1 MEVLFALIFLVL
13 GLIAVNRKR
22 WVRIC
27 FASMLLC
34 FIPAILRRYSIVVDA
49 GLELYL
55 FIALLLHLI
64 GGVFRLYE
72 RYNWDF
78 LTHIISGIGAAAAF
92 LAIIST
98 FDKYTETINLTP
110 WAMAL
115 VVVLFTEASGVL
127 WEIGEFASDAL
138 FGTHEQQGL
147 HDIISDL
154 ANDLAG
160 AIITALFAI
169 LYIKSP
175 DGFVSLDYNAIRKF
189 YPQLGFMHALT
200 FIGALIFFIY
210 FLIKKEPIPLFFS
223 SLLIAF
229 SAASRYMRIPVL
241 VMGALF
247 AVLLIE
253 FIAELFSF
261 DIGIYHIAFAISG
274 LIVAHTIF
282 VHYITNPW
290 FFIALIPV
298 SALSLSA
305 LYEILRYF
313 SKKPLRYFSKRPDRE
328 VMMNFVWCFIAS
340 LLAAF
345 SDFIYI
351 IT

>member
-22 WVRIC
+22 WVRLC
-27 FASMLLC
+27 FTSVLLC

-55 FIALLLHLI
+55 FIALCLHLI
-64 GGVFRLYE
+64 GGVFELYN

-78 LTHIISGIGAAAAF
+78 LTHMISGIGAAAAF

-98 FDKYTETINLTP
+98 FDKYTETINLTT
-110 WAMAL
+110 WAMAF

-127 WEIGEFASDAL
+127 WEMGEFASDTL

-147 HDIISDL
+147 QDIITDL
-154 ANDLAG
+154 ANDLIG
-160 AIITALFAI
+160 AIITAIFAV

-175 DGFVSLDYNAIRKF
+175 DRFVSLEYNAIRRF
-189 YPQLGFMHALT
+189 YPQLGFMHTLT
-200 FIGALIFFIY
+200 FVGALIFFMY
-210 FLIKKEPIPLFFS
+210 FIIKKELIPLFFS
-223 SLLIAF
+223 SLLVAL
-229 SAASRYMRIPVL
+229 SAASPYVRIPVL
-241 VMGALF
+241 VMSALF

-253 FIAELFSF
+253 FIAELFSL
-261 DIGIYHIAFAISG
+261 DVGTYHIAFAVCGI
-274 LIVAHTIF
+274 IAAHTIF
-282 VHYITNPW
+282 APYITNPW

-298 SALSLSA
+298 SALSFSA
-305 LYEILRYF
+305 LYEILRY
-313 SKKPLRYFSKRPDRE
+313 SSKRPDRE

-345 SDFIYI
+345 SAFIYI